1 MTPRQRLLAIRARID
16 ELLALPDADLARRGV
31 APAITEIAHQ
41 TRRASI
47 ATGLETDSVRDE
59 ERAR

>member
-1 MTPRQRLLAIRARID
+1 MTPRQRLLAIRARLD
-16 ELLALPDADLARRGV
+16 ALLDLPDADLARHGV
-31 APAITEIAHQ
+31 AAAITEIAHQ

-47 ATGLETDSVRDE
+47 ATGLETDGVRDE